1 MSVSI
6 IAEKAGVSIA
16 TVSRVLNNSRRV
28 NPKMAELV
36 HRAMEELQLPARQP
50 RRRTR
55 SRNSDRHATIAIVS
69 LGQGY
74 HDWFG
79 LPVIASV
86 VAELTR
92 AAQDQ
97 EMGVLMAEMPDPTQ
111 LSPVLR
117 RPDVDGALVFINS
130 ELSTKDVAV
139 LREYLPIVRV
149 MGGQLAPVE
158 IDHIGADNNAIGYV
172 AAEHLLKQ
180 GLTELAFLTSKPNW
194 DFSKLRAQGFMA
206 AAEEAGI
213 TPTMYLE
220 GGSASRG
227 PGDQSLGTP
236 LGSFGPRA
244 VVEADLPRLVSR
256 LAREQKARGADAES
270 PRAPLGLFVSRD
282 DETVHVYRLLREN
295 GLEPGRD
302 IVVVSCDNETVRL
315 STLHPRPATIDLNPA
330 QLARHAVRRLAA
342 RIKHRDEPAVRI
354 LVNPHLVPGDVAS
367 V

>member
-55 SRNSDRHATIAIVS
+55 SRSSDRHATIAIVS

-149 MGGQLAPVE
+149 LGGQLAPVE

-172 AAEHLLKQ
+172 AAEHLMKQ

-220 GGSASRG
+220 GDSAS
-227 PGDQSLGTP
+227 P

-244 VVEADLPRLVSR
+244 VVEPDLPGLVAR
-256 LAREQKARGADAES
+256 LAREKNGRGA
-270 PRAPLGLFVSRD
+270 LGLFVSRD
-282 DETVHVYRLLREN
+282 EETVHVYRLLREN
-295 GLEPGRD
+295 NLEPGRD

-330 QLARHAVRRLAA
+330 QLARHAVRRLTA

-354 LVNPHLVPGDVAS
+354 LVNPRLVPGDLGFR
-367 V
+367 